1 MTFATSHVRILLIA
15 IALVYAVLHA
25 PGAAATGWHH
35 APMVV
40 KPPIVVAPPP
50 PAPVV
55 VTPPPPATA
64 AAPASTPAQQPSGGG
79 GGSGFNPG
87 YLVMAGVA
95 LFFFAVIC
103 TKEREVN
110 PAGWFARSCKPQWM
124 Q

>member
-1 MTFATSHVRILLIA
+1 MTFATAHVRILLIA
-15 IALVYAVLHA
+15 IAMVYALLHA
-25 PGAAATGWHH
+25 MPVAATGWHS
-35 APMVV
+35 APIMV
-40 KPPIVVAPPP
+40 KPPVVVAPPP